1 MSDLKSPIQ
10 RSCERSFDLELSS
23 EMWKGHNLKL
33 GARWGSIQ
41 HQWWS
46 NIHHLV
52 VHPPRNDVS
61 PTSTIQSKPGDCTTI
76 WTISSCITMPQLH
89 LISGLVTSTPSRK
102 GIKCFIMGFVLTLE
116 TPQLLFWIKSRF
128 HMLSLKLTLVF
139 PNSVDSEGIPWPSQ
153 PTRMV
158 KPAKVPIMPRW
169 PRLCIG
175 TEHHS
180 EMSTNVTIFSYSMEI
195 AS

>member
-46 NIHHLV
+46 NIHHPVQTGGL
-52 VHPPRNDVS
+52 HNS
-61 PTSTIQSKPGDCTTI
+61 LENLEL
-76 WTISSCITMPQLH
+76 PQLH

-139 PNSVDSEGIPWPSQ
+139 PNSADSEGIPWPSQ
-153 PTRMV
+153 PTRRV
-158 KPAKVPIMPRW
+158 KPTKVPIKPRW

-180 EMSTNVTIFSYSMEI
+180 DMSTNVTIFSYLMEI
-195 AS
+195 TS